1 MNALIHA
8 LRWRLAGAARVA
20 LSVGWVERSTLA
32 RYALREAVAMLLRS
46 RAGEAW
52 VRLRGAWFLL
62 AVGRYE
68 LAGYVDVWLRRQYE
82 WHPSARSGPGD
93 LVIDVGANVG
103 FFTVRAA
110 LAGSTV
116 IAVEPNSAACARL
129 AATLRR
135 NGLTRVTVSCCA
147 AGARTGRATLRV
159 GRATL
164 VSTLALG
171 AGAETLEV
179 EVHTI
184 DEIASTAGPVAL
196 LKIDT
201 EGWEV
206 EVLRGSRA
214 TLARTRCVVLEHHS
228 PELLAGCTALLAEHG
243 FRCALV
249 RGPIAYFDRAG
260 PGASQLPAGG
270 RAAS

>member
-1 MNALIHA
+1 MSALLHGF
-8 LRWRLAGAARVA
+8 RWRLAGAARVA
-20 LSVGWVERSTLA
+20 LSVGWVERAILA
-32 RYALREAVAMLLRS
+32 RYALREALAVLLRS
-46 RAGEAW
+46 RAGETW

-68 LAGYVDVWLRRQYE
+68 LAGYLDVWLRRQYE
-82 WHPSARSGPGD
+82 WHPSARSGPGE

-103 FFTVRAA
+103 FFSVRAA

-129 AATLRR
+129 AATLQR
-135 NGLTRVTVSCCA
+135 NRLTSVTVSCCA
-147 AGARTGRATLRV
+147 AGSRPGSATLRV

-164 VSTLALG
+164 VSTLAPG
-171 AGAETLEV
+171 AGAEAVEV
-179 EVHTI
+179 EVRTI
-184 DEIASTAGPVAL
+184 DDIASAAGPVAL

-201 EGWEV
+201 EGWEA

-228 PELLAGCTALLAEHG
+228 PELLAGCTELLAEHG
-243 FRCALV
+243 FRRVLV

-260 PGASQLPAGG
+260 PGAGQLPAGDD
-270 RAAS
+270 AAS